1 MYMLHVFLGLLQII
15 HYQSRLLGPL
25 LKLGLPLMN
34 NVLELLAKSVLVHFG
49 LTAAVSA
56 VAADAGNHKKL

>member
-1 MYMLHVFLGLLQII
+1 
-15 HYQSRLLGPL
+15 
-25 LKLGLPLMN
+25 MN

-56 VAADAGNHKKL
+56 AADAGNHKKL